1 MSMYDA
7 RRAADSLDDDLQHPG
22 PAPMPNRA
30 DYDPPDRRRLVP
42 VGLGR
47 FLAMDFPPREMVLGP
62 WLPAGG
68 LAMIHAP
75 DGFVVNSFAP
85 KDEGDF
91 AKLRDYVN
99 ERLGRPKWTPN
110 KGETAEDI
118 INRMSEAF
126 RANPLNFNNGPKQK
140 RKESKPKPRIV
151 AIYVYKDAKGEPYLR
166 VRRTSDK
173 QYWQSHWTSTGWATG
188 KPQGPKIPYRLPE
201 MLAAVH
207 DTV

>member
-1 MSMYDA
+1 MNAYASFLTPDA
-7 RRAADSLDDDLQHPG
+7 VARALGGDVHGDEVHAPG
-22 PAPMPNRA
+22 PGHSPKDRSMSVKVN
-30 DYDPPDRRRLVP
+30 PD
-42 VGLGR
+42 
-47 FLAMDFPPREMVLGP
+47 
-62 WLPAGG
+62 
-68 LAMIHAP
+68 AP

-173 QYWQSHWTSTGWATG
+173 QFWQSHWTSTGWATG
-188 KPQGPKIPYRLPE
+188 KPQGPKIPYRLPKCWPPSTTRCSSAKARRTP
-201 MLAAVH
+201 ML
-207 DTV
+207 